1 MLNNKKDC
9 KNSKMA
15 LIKQVTH
22 SIICFLQSVK
32 NSTIQNYF
40 VINMIIFEIL
50 FCSVLY
56 MTNIGICN
64 KETVHVLF
72 MVLSG
77 INI

>member
-1 MLNNKKDC
+1 
-9 KNSKMA
+9 MA

-64 KETVHVLF
+64 KETAHVLF